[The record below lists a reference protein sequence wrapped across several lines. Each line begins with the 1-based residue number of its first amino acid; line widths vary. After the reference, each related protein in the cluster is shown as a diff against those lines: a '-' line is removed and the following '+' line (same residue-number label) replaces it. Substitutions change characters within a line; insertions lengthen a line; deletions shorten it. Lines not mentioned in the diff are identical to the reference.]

1 MEKQLNETY
10 FEAIL
15 PFPVSVNNMYFLKN
29 AGNGLVLTNEVRAYY
44 NKIKIYIAEIWPYQP
59 IEKRVKVSV
68 WFYENDR
75 RRRDI
80 NNYTKTLFDA
90 LQGCVYA
97 DDKQIDETYLKR
109 CELNEE
115 ACVKVVIEIIEEK
128 DTRKPM
134 KQVKA
139 EKIKSE
145 KIKENEKILCSK
157 INNTCAKA
165 LEQYKIA
172 VEKQNFLKN
181 ENLKKRLLNLKKQ
194 EINHEN

>member
-1 MEKQLNETY
+1 MSKLTNEF

-15 PFPVSVNNMYFLKN
+15 PFPISVNNMYLLKN
-29 AGNGLVLTNEVRAYY
+29 GGNGVALTADVRAYY
-44 NKIKIYIAEIWPYQP
+44 HKIRLYVAEIWPHQP
-59 IEKRVKVSV
+59 IQKRVKVSV

-97 DDKQIDETYLKR
+97 DDKQIDETFLKR

-115 ACVKVVIEIIEEK
+115 ACIKVVVEVIEEV
-128 DTRKPM
+128 DTRKPI
-134 KQVKA
+134 KQIRAERVKSD
-139 EKIKSE
+139 KV
-145 KIKENEKILCSK
+145 KENEELLSKK
-157 INNTCAKA
+157 INNTCVKA

-172 VEKQNFLKN
+172 VEKQNLIKN
-181 ENLKKRLLNLKKQ
+181 EQLRKRLDEMKNRREK
-194 EINHEN
+194 